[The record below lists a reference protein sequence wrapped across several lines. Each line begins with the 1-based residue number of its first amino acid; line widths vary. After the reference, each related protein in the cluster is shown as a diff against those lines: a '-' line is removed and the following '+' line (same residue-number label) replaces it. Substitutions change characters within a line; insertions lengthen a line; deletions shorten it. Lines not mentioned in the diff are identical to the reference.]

1 MTNIKQNWNWTL
13 LEDNKAED
21 EFIDSK
27 EDMTNTNQNW
37 LKSEF

>member
-27 EDMTNTNQNW
+27 EDMTNTNQ
-37 LKSEF
+37 S